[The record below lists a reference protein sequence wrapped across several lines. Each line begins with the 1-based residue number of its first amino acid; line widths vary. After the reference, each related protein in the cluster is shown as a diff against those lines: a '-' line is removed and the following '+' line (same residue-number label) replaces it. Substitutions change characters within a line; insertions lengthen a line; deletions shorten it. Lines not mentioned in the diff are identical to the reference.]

1 MVLRPVWLIMPVN
14 LVRLVNLA
22 SLVVL
27 VSLVVLASLVIL
39 VRLVSP
45 LVFNHQQPA
54 SVLEQAQALLKVI
67 NIASPYGER

>member
-1 MVLRPVWLIMPVN
+1 MVLRPVWLIIPVN
-14 LVRLVNLA
+14 LVRLVRLDC
-22 SLVVL
+22 
-27 VSLVVLASLVIL
+27 LVVLASLVMP

>member
-1 MVLRPVWLIMPVN
+1 MVLRPVWLIIPVN

-27 VSLVVLASLVIL
+27 ASLVMP

-45 LVFNHQQPA
+45 LVFNHQQSA
-54 SVLEQAQALLKVI
+54 SVLGQAQALLKVI